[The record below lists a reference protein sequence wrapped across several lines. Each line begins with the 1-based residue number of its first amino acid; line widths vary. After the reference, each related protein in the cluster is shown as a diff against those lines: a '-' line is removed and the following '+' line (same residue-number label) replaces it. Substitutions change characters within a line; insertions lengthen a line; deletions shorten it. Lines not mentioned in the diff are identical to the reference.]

1 MRLFASALFLA
12 VLTGACTQAPP
23 PPSPEF
29 RPTATVKD
37 IMDSVIDP
45 GSDALWDSV
54 EIIATLEGTVHKQP
68 KSDDD
73 WKTLRRAAVSVVEAS
88 NLLLIPG
95 RQVARP
101 GEKAEDARVDL
112 NPDEIEARIAKDL
125 AAWTT
130 RAHVLHDAAM
140 ESLKA
145 VEARDVQALL
155 NAGETLDAACESC
168 HRNYWYRVAPTGD
181 AGSVRK

>member
-45 GSDALWDSV
+45 GSDALWDLV

-88 NLLLIPG
+88 NPLPIPG

-101 GEKAEDARVDL
+101 GELRM
-112 NPDEIEARIAKDL
+112 R
-125 AAWTT
+125 
-130 RAHVLHDAAM
+130 
-140 ESLKA
+140 ESI
-145 VEARDVQALL
+145 
-155 NAGETLDAACESC
+155 
-168 HRNYWYRVAPTGD
+168 
-181 AGSVRK
+181 